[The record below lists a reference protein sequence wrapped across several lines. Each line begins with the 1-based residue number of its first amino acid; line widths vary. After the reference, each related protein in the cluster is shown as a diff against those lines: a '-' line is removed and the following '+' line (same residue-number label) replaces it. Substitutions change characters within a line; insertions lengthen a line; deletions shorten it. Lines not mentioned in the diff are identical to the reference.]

1 MTFLKFWREGLIAV
15 ALGLVVTMWT
25 VIGNRNETITGLNQ
39 EITRITAI
47 AATNSKWTTATTSVL
62 TSVIEEQN
70 SGIDRVIK
78 AVSESAAGI
87 TASVDAKR
95 ADDAKADATL
105 RTYINALPKAT
116 DCSIMMDNLIKS
128 GGAVKW

>member
-1 MTFLKFWREGLIAV
+1 MAALSYWREGVIAI
-15 ALGLVVTMWT
+15 ALGLCFTLWTM
-25 VIGNRNETITGLNQ
+25 IGNRNETITGLNQ

-47 AATNSKWTTATTSVL
+47 NDTNGKWTTATTSVL
-62 TSVIEEQN
+62 TSVITEQN

-95 ADDAKADATL
+95 ADDAKADAAL
-105 RTYINALPKAT
+105 RTYINNLPKAT
-116 DCSIMMDNLIKS
+116 SCDIMMENLIKS